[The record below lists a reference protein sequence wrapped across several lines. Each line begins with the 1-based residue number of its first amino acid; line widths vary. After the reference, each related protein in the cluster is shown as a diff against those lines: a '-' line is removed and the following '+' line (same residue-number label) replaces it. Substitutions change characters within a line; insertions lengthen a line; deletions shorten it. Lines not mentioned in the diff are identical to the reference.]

1 MKKAGVVAVRKDSM
15 PDLDLGH
22 EEIDLMKDQFH
33 ILDRQKTG
41 FITGNDIPAL
51 FAAVNESLSQ
61 EKTQQLLG
69 WLEEKGGTRKIDV
82 NLALRAW
89 SYLKDLNLKEEEDE
103 FDHDILNTFVA
114 MGGNSDK
121 TGVVRKQ
128 KLIDIIKVQ
137 FGLMIDIDHMFE
149 EAGIEVDDELNFYD
163 FTCLLESGGS
173 QRGSRIC
180 SIFSQAS
187 AS

>member
-1 MKKAGVVAVRKDSM
+1 MKKTVAVIKDSL
-15 PDLDLGH
+15 PELDLIQ
-22 EEIDLMKDQFH
+22 EEIESMKEHFH
-33 ILDRQKTG
+33 IIDRQKAG
-41 FITGNDIPAL
+41 FISIYEIGAL
-51 FAAVNESLSQ
+51 FESVGQSLSS
-61 EKTQQLLG
+61 EKKAQLEA
-69 WLEEKGGTRKIDV
+69 WIEEKSGSRKVDV

-89 SYLKDLNLKEEEDE
+89 SYLKELNMKDEEDE

-128 KLIDIIKVQ
+128 KLVDIIEVQ
-137 FGLMIDIDHMFE
+137 FGLMINIDHMFD
-149 EAGIEVDDELNFYD
+149 EAGLDGYDELNFYD

-187 AS
+187 AA